1 MPVASRKLATIPS
14 HTSILAIQAVGAM
27 PLPCRSN
34 ARIPNYRRPY
44 HSACHLALWLWL
56 CWVIL
61 GAGTAMSADSP
72 TAIRLALDLRDPA
85 VVHEWTSVDDRV
97 MGGVSAS
104 RIVATPEGLEFS
116 GAVSLANNGGF
127 ASIRARPR
135 AYDLAG
141 TTALLLRVRG
151 DGQTYKLA
159 LRTDEAFDG
168 VQYQARFATR
178 AGEWIEVVM
187 PMTDFQPTFRGRQV
201 EAPALDPGRIRGFGL
216 LIADRQAGPFRLVVE
231 SIRARF

>member
-1 MPVASRKLATIPS
+1 MP
-14 HTSILAIQAVGAM
+14 IQ
-27 PLPCRSN
+27 C
-34 ARIPNYRRPY
+34 ARTYYRRIY
-44 HSACHLALWLWL
+44 HSAFHLALWLWL

-61 GAGTAMSADSP
+61 SAATAMSADSP
-72 TAIRLALDLRDPA
+72 TAIRLALDFRDPA
-85 VVHEWTSVDDRV
+85 VVGEWASVDDRV
-97 MGGVSAS
+97 MGGLSTS
-104 RIVATPEGLEFS
+104 RIVATPEGLEFI
-116 GAVSLANNGGF
+116 GVVSLAHNGGF

-135 AYDLAG
+135 AHDLAG
-141 TTALLLRVRG
+141 TTTLLLRVRG

-159 LRTDEAFDG
+159 LRTNEAFDG

-201 EAPALDPGRIRGFGL
+201 EVPALDPGRIRGFGL

>member
-1 MPVASRKLATIPS
+1 MPIK
-14 HTSILAIQAVGAM
+14 
-27 PLPCRSN
+27 C
-34 ARIPNYRRPY
+34 ARTYYRRFY
-44 HSACHLALWLWL
+44 HSAFDLALRLWL
-56 CWVIL
+56 CWVIF

-72 TAIRLALDLRDPA
+72 TAIRLALDFRDPA
-85 VVHEWTSVDDRV
+85 VVGEWTSVDDRV
-97 MGGVSAS
+97 MGGLSAS

-116 GAVSLANNGGF
+116 GVVSLAHNGGF

-141 TTALLLRVRG
+141 TTALLPRVRG

-178 AGEWIEVVM
+178 AGEWIEAEM
-187 PMTDFQPTFRGRQV
+187 PMTDFRPTFRGRRI
-201 EAPALDPGRIRGFGL
+201 EASALDPGRIRGFGL

>member
-1 MPVASRKLATIPS
+1 MP
-14 HTSILAIQAVGAM
+14 IQ
-27 PLPCRSN
+27 CTRTY
-34 ARIPNYRRPY
+34 YRRLY
-44 HSACHLALWLWL
+44 HSAFHLALWLWL

-61 GAGTAMSADSP
+61 SAGTAMSADSP
-72 TAIRLALDLRDPA
+72 TAIRLALDFRDPA
-85 VVHEWTSVDDRV
+85 VVGEWTSVDDRV

-116 GAVSLANNGGF
+116 GVVSLAYNGGF

-135 AYDLAG
+135 EYDLAG
-141 TTALLLRVRG
+141 ATALLARVRG

-159 LRTDEAFDG
+159 LRTDETFDG
-168 VQYQARFATR
+168 VQYQARFATQ
-178 AGEWIEVVM
+178 AGEWIEVVL
-187 PMTDFQPTFRGRQV
+187 PVTDFQPTFRGRQV